1 MKRIILLFFL
11 FSACTHSQTENNNN
25 LSNVNFSDNLSFDEF
40 KIKLEEYTNNSPYP
54 NIDN

>member
-11 FSACTHSQTENNNN
+11 FPGCAYNQAEVDNN
-25 LSNVNFSDNLSFDEF
+25 LSDVDFPINLTFEEF
-40 KIKLEEYTNNSPYP
+40 KIRLKVYSNNSPYP